1 MRRVLRLLCF
11 VLLLLCLVTG
21 ALAVDRLRGDA
32 AVEDRGS
39 VTEGAVTEVRQRALR
54 DQVVV
59 SLDGL
64 DGRPITVTKDGP
76 VRVGDRLV
84 VQYDPDGAVTEGK
97 VAGSTRDR
105 DDARAVLAGAAVL
118 LVLVAAVTPWRS
130 RAGRERRAQ
139 RVLDGA

>member
-1 MRRVLRLLCF
+1 MHRVLRLLCF